1 MLEGL
6 FDWFLDHAIYYALIG
21 IFVILV
27 IDAAVFPALPEVFA
41 TIAFLLDPTLMWGIA
56 LLITALLAEFTGNSL
71 LYGLVK
77 RSSLPEF
84 VKKAMNKW
92 TDFIFLKDER
102 IILINRVAPI
112 VPFTGAFMAVC
123 KWNYWRSMF
132 YLMIGGAAKYGALFA
147 LIGLFNIQFEKE
159 KAQMFT
165 IISLFIIICLS
176 FLSSY
181 LYKRNIEG
189 GKDSQ
194 KDGNEGDKTI
204 STSST
209 GQEDL

>member
-1 MLEGL
+1 MMLEGL
-6 FDWFLDHAIYYALIG
+6 FDWFLDYGMHYALIA
-21 IFVILV
+21 IFIILV

-41 TIAFLLDPTLMWGIA
+41 TIAFLLDPTLMWGIT

-84 VKKAMNKW
+84 IKKAMNKW
-92 TDFIFLKDER
+92 TEFIFLKDER

-123 KWNYWRSMF
+123 EWNYWKSMS

-159 KAQMFT
+159 VAQQIT
-165 IISLFIIICLS
+165 ILALFIIIGLS

-181 LYKRNIEG
+181 LYKRKIEG
-189 GKDSQ
+189 Q
-194 KDGNEGDKTI
+194 KGEKEEVAEPPSKI
-204 STSST
+204 E
-209 GQEDL
+209 Q

>member
-6 FDWFLDHAIYYALIG
+6 FDWFLDHGMIYALIG
-21 IFVILV
+21 IFIILV

-41 TIAFLLDPTLMWGIA
+41 TIAFLLNPTLMWGIA

-84 VKKAMNKW
+84 VKRAMNKW

-123 KWNYWRSMF
+123 KWNYWMSMF

-147 LIGLFNIQFEKE
+147 LIGLFNIQFERG

-176 FLSSY
+176 FVSSY
-181 LYKRNIEG
+181 LYKR
-189 GKDSQ
+189 
-194 KDGNEGDKTI
+194 
-204 STSST
+204 
-209 GQEDL
+209 